1 MCPQNTIFW
10 DTDIL
15 IQTLITENQE
25 QQKTIEVLTGRI
37 SLLEAELA
45 IYKNKKNSNN
55 SHTPPS
61 KDENRPK
68 KNQSLREKID
78 KKPADNQG
86 MKAKHFNVLQSLIA
100 L

>member
-1 MCPQNTIFW
+1 MFTKYYFL

-15 IQTLITENQE
+15 LQTLIAKIQE
-25 QQKTIEVLTGRI
+25 QQKTIEVLVGRI

-55 SHTPPS
+55 SHIPPS

-68 KNQSLREKID
+68 KNQSLRKKSG
-78 KKPADNQG
+78 KKPGGQPG
-86 MKAKHFNVLQSLIA
+86 HEGKTLV
-100 L
+100 